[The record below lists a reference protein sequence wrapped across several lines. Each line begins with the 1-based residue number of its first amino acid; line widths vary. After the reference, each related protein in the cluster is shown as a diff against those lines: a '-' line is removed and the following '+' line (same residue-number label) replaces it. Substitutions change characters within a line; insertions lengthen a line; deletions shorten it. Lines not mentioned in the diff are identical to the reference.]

1 MRTFRPTTV
10 REDSFIDV
18 SGRLRELMGGMGFL
32 EAKTSPFAPTDEGD
46 VRLLNP
52 LSEREDHLRRD
63 LLTGLVHR
71 AEYNFARGQRDVRLY
86 EIGTAFASSDAELP
100 DEEIRIA
107 AIWTG
112 GRTPLHWSGGAD
124 DWDVWDL
131 KSIFEDVAAV
141 AWPDAE
147 IRPADARDEVDLEEP
162 LALVLTEGRTIARAG
177 RVPADK
183 VEAPR
188 WAADVW
194 GLEVAIQPGRPEPT
208 HYQPLPVYPLV
219 ERDLALIVPAG
230 TLASEVGV
238 VIRDSSPPFLESLSV
253 FDVYEGE
260 NIPEG
265 TRSIA
270 WRLRFRSPDRTLTD
284 EEVDAAIRRITS
296 ALEEK
301 LDVGI
306 RGA

>member
-1 MRTFRPTTV
+1 M
-10 REDSFIDV
+10 
-18 SGRLRELMGGMGFL
+18 
-32 EAKTSPFAPTDEGD
+32 
-46 VRLLNP
+46 
-52 LSEREDHLRRD
+52 
-63 LLTGLVHR
+63 
-71 AEYNFARGQRDVRLY
+71 
-86 EIGTAFASSDAELP
+86 
-100 DEEIRIA
+100 
-107 AIWTG
+107 
-112 GRTPLHWSGGAD
+112 
-124 DWDVWDL
+124 
-131 KSIFEDVAAV
+131 
-141 AWPDAE
+141 
-147 IRPADARDEVDLEEP
+147 
-162 LALVLTEGRTIARAG
+162 
-177 RVPADK
+177 
-183 VEAPR
+183 
-188 WAADVW
+188 
-194 GLEVAIQPGRPEPT
+194 
-208 HYQPLPVYPLV
+208 
-219 ERDLALIVPAG
+219 IVPAG